1 MLGNCPVVQRS
12 QSEPTRA
19 ADFAG
24 KSLWFESALLP
35 SGWAPRVRFSL
46 AKGCI
51 ARVDIDCDPLEA
63 DERHFIALPGL
74 PNVHS
79 HGFQRGMAGLTELR
93 GASADNFWSWRELM
107 YRFVDRLQPEDLEAL
122 TAQAY
127 VEMLESG
134 TTRVGEFHYLHHAPD
149 GRPYANLGEMTDR
162 VLAAAS
168 TTGIGLTLLP
178 VLYCHS
184 GFGGAAPHGGQ
195 RRFINNTDQ
204 FARLLD
210 DARPKLAK
218 FPDSLLGVAPH
229 SLRAVTPEQLRIAIA
244 LAGDAPLHI
253 HAAEQTQEVDDC
265 VAWSGERPVEWLLN
279 HNEVAARWCLIH
291 ATHLNDTEVKRLAAS
306 HAVAGLCPMTEAN
319 LGDGIFRARDYLSAG
334 GCLGIGSDSNV
345 LLDVAAEL
353 RQLEYSQR
361 LAHRARN
368 VLACVGSDSTGR
380 TLFDAALRGGMQ
392 ALGQNRT
399 DTGLTIGA
407 VADIVSL
414 DGQQPALLERQGDA
428 LLDSWIFAAGRSA
441 VDCVWRRGS
450 KFVVSG
456 RHIHRATI
464 ATRFQQSLR
473 RLLS

>member
-1 MLGNCPVVQRS
+1 M
-12 QSEPTRA
+12 
-19 ADFAG
+19 
-24 KSLWFESALLP
+24 
-35 SGWAPRVRFSL
+35 
-46 AKGCI
+46 
-51 ARVDIDCDPLEA
+51 
-63 DERHFIALPGL
+63 
-74 PNVHS
+74 
-79 HGFQRGMAGLTELR
+79 
-93 GASADNFWSWRELM
+93 
-107 YRFVDRLQPEDLEAL
+107 
-122 TAQAY
+122 
-127 VEMLESG
+127 
-134 TTRVGEFHYLHHAPD
+134 
-149 GRPYANLGEMTDR
+149 
-162 VLAAAS
+162 
-168 TTGIGLTLLP
+168 
-178 VLYCHS
+178 
-184 GFGGAAPHGGQ
+184 
-195 RRFINNTDQ
+195 
-204 FARLLD
+204 
-210 DARPKLAK
+210 
-218 FPDSLLGVAPH
+218 
-229 SLRAVTPEQLRIAIA
+229 
-244 LAGDAPLHI
+244 
-253 HAAEQTQEVDDC
+253 
-265 VAWSGERPVEWLLN
+265 
-279 HNEVAARWCLIH
+279 
-291 ATHLNDTEVKRLAAS
+291 
-306 HAVAGLCPMTEAN
+306 
-319 LGDGIFRARDYLSAG
+319 
-334 GCLGIGSDSNV
+334 

>member
-1 MLGNCPVVQRS
+1 MAGNCPVVQHS

-19 ADFAG
+19 AAPAD

-51 ARVDIDCDPLEA
+51 SRVDIDCNPLA
-63 DERHFIALPGL
+63 VDEQHFVALPGL

-107 YRFVDRLQPEDLEAL
+107 YRFVERLQPEDLEAL

-149 GRPYANLGEMTDR
+149 GRPYADVAEMTDR
-162 VLAAAS
+162 VLAAAAA
-168 TTGIGLTLLP
+168 TGIGLTLLP

-184 GFGGAAPHGGQ
+184 GFGGAAPHHGQ

-210 DARPKLAK
+210 DARAKLTK
-218 FPDSLLGVAPH
+218 LPDALLGVAPH
-229 SLRAVTPEQLRIAIA
+229 SLRAVTPEQLRIAIS
-244 LAGDAPLHI
+244 LAGDAPIHI
-253 HAAEQTQEVDDC
+253 HAAEQTREVDDC
-265 VAWSGERPVEWLLN
+265 VTWSGERPVEWLLN
-279 HNEVAARWCLIH
+279 HNAVDARWCLIH
-291 ATHLNDTEVKRLAAS
+291 ATHLNDTEVTRLAAS
-306 HAVAGLCPMTEAN
+306 HAVAGLCPITEAN
-319 LGDGIFRARDYLSAG
+319 LGDGIFRARDYLGAG
-334 GCLGIGSDSNV
+334 GRFGSGSDSNV
-345 LLDVAAEL
+345 LLDAAQEL
-353 RQLEYSQR
+353 QQLEYSQR

-368 VLACVGSDSTGR
+368 VLACGSSDSTGR
-380 TLFDAALRGGMQ
+380 TVFEAALQGGMQ
-392 ALGQNRT
+392 ALGQNVSGS
-399 DTGLTIGA
+399 GLAVGA
-407 VADIVSL
+407 GADIVSL
-414 DGQQPALLERQGDA
+414 DRQHAALWERQRDA
-428 LLDSWIFAAGRSA
+428 LLDSWIFVAGRTA
-441 VDCVWRRGS
+441 VDCVWRRGT
-450 KFVVSG
+450 KLVESG

-464 ATRFQQSLR
+464 ATRYQHSLR